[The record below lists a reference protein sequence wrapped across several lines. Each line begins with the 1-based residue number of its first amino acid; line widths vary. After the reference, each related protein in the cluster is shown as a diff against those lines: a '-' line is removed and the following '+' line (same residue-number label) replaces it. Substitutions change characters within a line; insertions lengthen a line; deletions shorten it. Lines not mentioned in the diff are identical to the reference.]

1 MKLEFESN
9 AGKNQAFNAAKEKLA
24 ESLQEDAAAIDN
36 QLTEEVMQI
45 STDWHNLLL
54 TLNQFVSQATQRSQE
69 FTAFIEDINK
79 LAIEISNLKSSI
91 EREVD
96 IELPERENDDYARRM
111 IERRDMLEVS
121 LCLAQFLK
129 TS

>member
-1 MKLEFESN
+1 M
-9 AGKNQAFNAAKEKLA
+9 
-24 ESLQEDAAAIDN
+24 I
-36 QLTEEVMQI
+36 QI

-69 FTAFIEDINK
+69 FAVFIEDINK
-79 LAIEISNLKSSI
+79 LAIEISNLKSSV

-96 IELPERENDDYARRM
+96 IEFPERDNQDFARRM

-129 TS
+129 TSYTYAYNYQWLQFSCLYT